1 MSLAI
6 LLLPVPFGPTIVVS
20 RAHSASVKLSNDNIP
35 LPDTGRHTH

>member
-6 LLLPVPFGPTIVVS
+6 GPTIVVS